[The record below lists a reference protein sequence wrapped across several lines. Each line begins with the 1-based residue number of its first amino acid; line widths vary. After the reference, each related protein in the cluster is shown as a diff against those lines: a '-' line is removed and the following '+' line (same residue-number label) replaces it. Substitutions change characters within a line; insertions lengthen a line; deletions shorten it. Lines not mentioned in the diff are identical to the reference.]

1 MASEVECDKGGM
13 WILDQKLD
21 QSMDEEAGKL
31 RNVLSTEKVSTF
43 IPTTHKD
50 RKIYKIG

>member
-1 MASEVECDKGGM
+1 MASEAESDKGSM

-31 RNVLSTEKVSTF
+31 RNVLYAEKV
-43 IPTTHKD
+43 PKD
-50 RKIYKIG
+50 